1 MKRRLIM
8 TLAMSL
14 DGFIADENG
23 GYDWIKGDGNK
34 LLDTKNKWDF
44 NAFLEGVDTVVMGKA
59 CYDQNMHNDFRDKA
73 VLVATSSPPSDH
85 DHVSFISGDICE
97 CIHQEL
103 NKPGKDIFLFGGG
116 KVAHP
121 FLEANMVDEY
131 IIGIV
136 PLLLG
141 SGRPLFTGNT
151 PSIPLKL
158 TEYIID
164 EGTVILRYERR

>member
-14 DGFIADENG
+14 DGFIADESG
-23 GYDWIKGDGNK
+23 GYDWIKGDGSK
-34 LLDTKNKWDF
+34 RLDTKNTWDF
-44 NAFLEGVDTVVMGKA
+44 SEFLKGIDTVVMGRA
-59 CYDQNMHNDFRDKA
+59 CYDQNMHDDFRDKA
-73 VLVATSSPPSDH
+73 VLVATSSPPPDH
-85 DHVSFISGDICE
+85 GHVRFISGDICTRVQ
-97 CIHQEL
+97 QEL
-103 NKPGKDIFLFGGG
+103 NKPGKDVFLFGGG
-116 KVAHP
+116 KVVHP
-121 FLEANMVDEY
+121 FLAADMVDEY

-141 SGRPLFTGNT
+141 RGRPLFTGNT

-158 TEYIID
+158 TEYIVE